1 VSETEESAKD
11 AQSVP
16 GPGTML
22 RMARE
27 ARGMSIPE
35 VATALKMSPRQIE
48 AMEGEDFSR
57 LSGATYIRGFIRNY
71 ARLLRI
77 DAAPVLAT
85 LAEHT
90 PLPLAELNAPA
101 DAGVTMPTS
110 GKRQGK
116 GLFAA
121 TLLALAALAVA
132 LALYFDV
139 LDLASLLNR
148 QADSAAPSQP
158 RIAQPQ
164 VAQPLPQPVAAVPSS
179 EVVEAAAATM
189 PADPSAQAP
198 QTAGMRQL
206 IFSFDGSSWVEVRDA
221 AGRTLLSQMNAKG
234 TTRLVEGSPPFQ
246 LVVGNASNVRL
257 QYDDQA
263 VDLRPHTRV
272 EVARLTL
279 D

>member
-1 VSETEESAKD
+1 MSETVALATN
-11 AQSVP
+11 AQSAP

-27 ARGMSIPE
+27 ARGISIPE
-35 VATALKMSPRQIE
+35 VAEALKMSPRQIE
-48 AMEGEDFSR
+48 AIEGEDFSR
-57 LSGATYIRGFIRNY
+57 LSGATFIRGFIRNY

-85 LAEHT
+85 LAEHN

-101 DAGVTMPTS
+101 NAGVKMPTS
-110 GKRQGK
+110 GGRQGK

-121 TLLALAALAVA
+121 TLLALAALGVA
-132 LALYFDV
+132 LALYFDA

-148 QADSAAPSQP
+148 QAGPTAPSQ
-158 RIAQPQ
+158 ANQPP
-164 VAQPLPQPVAAVPSS
+164 VAQPLPRPVAVAPTAEGGVAP
-179 EVVEAAAATM
+179 VGTR
-189 PADPSAQAP
+189 PADPPEQAP
-198 QTAGMRQL
+198 LTAGMRQL

-234 TTRLVEGSPPFQ
+234 TTRLVEGQPPFQ
-246 LVVGNASNVRL
+246 MVVGNASNVRL
-257 QYDDQA
+257 QYGDQV